1 MAYNKK
7 VLIYVGLSVIVLT
20 GGFLI
25 YKYFKKG
32 SEGKITPV
40 PEPLPKPENE
50 IESGLFPLRKGSYNN
65 KYVKML
71 QSALGVTADGD
82 FGPITYDALKS
93 KTGKVQI
100 SNYDDLMATIASLKS
115 VASAASEAN
124 RSLSTRL
131 LQDYKSKLPFGY
143 SNIVLISDTV
153 AKEVAAKPLSL
164 DFDFTGVYVLEL
176 TAGDKL
182 PLSNYQ
188 LHAVAKNGDLIIYC
202 KAGTNQGYWQIN
214 PQSIELK

>member
-7 VLIYVGLSVIVLT
+7 VIIYVGLSVIALA

-71 QSALGVTADGD
+71 QSALGVSADGD
-82 FGPITYDALKS
+82 FGNITYEALKS
-93 KTGKVQI
+93 QTGKVQI
-100 SNYDDLMATIASLKS
+100 SNYDDLIATINSLNSSKS
-115 VASAASEAN
+115 TFNELN
-124 RSLSTRL
+124 NTLSTRL
-131 LQDYKSKLPFGY
+131 LQQYNSSPF
-143 SNIVLISDTV
+143 SLANIVVKYDTV
-153 AKEVAAKPLSL
+153 AEEIFAPTMSASFQKTGKKL
-164 DFDFTGVYVLEL
+164 DLKKGT
-176 TAGDKL
+176 KL
-182 PLSNYQ
+182 PLTNYQ
-188 LHAVAKNGDLIIYC
+188 LYRVAYNGMLIIYC
-202 KAGTNQGYWQIN
+202 KSGRNIGYWLIS
-214 PQSIELK
+214 PQDIELK